1 MDEKIEQWKKE
12 FELKDLKLVGYRGGF
27 PMIEFEKNKLK
38 KDNKREIDKIVR
50 RAEMSAG
57 MELGV
62 GLNFRK
68 TAFVIINENTVV
80 VCGYETIIQRI
91 LENIYLQN
99 VINTVQKTSKKL
111 KREKSL

>member
-1 MDEKIEQWKKE
+1 MLYYKAEKIDNGDKLWTRR
-12 FELKDLKLVGYRGGF
+12 LNSGRKDLKLVGYRGGF

-91 LENIYLQN
+91 LENIL
-99 VINTVQKTSKKL
+99 
-111 KREKSL
+111 

>member
-12 FELKDLKLVGYRGGF
+12 FELKDLKLIGYRGGF
-27 PMIEFEKNKLK
+27 PMIEFEKSKLK

-50 RAEMSAG
+50 RAELSAG

-91 LENIYLQN
+91 LENIL
-99 VINTVQKTSKKL
+99 
-111 KREKSL
+111 

>member
-27 PMIEFEKNKLK
+27 PMIEFEKSKLK

-80 VCGYETIIQRI
+80 VWSNHFGIF
-91 LENIYLQN
+91 
-99 VINTVQKTSKKL
+99 
-111 KREKSL
+111 

>member
-27 PMIEFEKNKLK
+27 PMIEFEKSKLK

-57 MELGV
+57 
-62 GLNFRK
+62 NFRK

-91 LENIYLQN
+91 LENIL
-99 VINTVQKTSKKL
+99 
-111 KREKSL
+111 

>member
-27 PMIEFEKNKLK
+27 LWLNSKKQVK

-91 LENIYLQN
+91 LENIL
-99 VINTVQKTSKKL
+99 
-111 KREKSL
+111 

>member
-1 MDEKIEQWKKE
+1 
-12 FELKDLKLVGYRGGF
+12 
-27 PMIEFEKNKLK
+27 
-38 KDNKREIDKIVR
+38 
-50 RAEMSAG
+50 MSAG

-91 LENIYLQN
+91 LENIL
-99 VINTVQKTSKKL
+99 
-111 KREKSL
+111 